1 VAGQKDVVMDILEP
15 KDHGEAVALFRSEV
29 VGVLTRLDLPRG
41 ELAARLKTLSEQR
54 FRPPGATTTRT
65 FAVPTLTRWYR
76 LYKRGGLAALC
87 PTPRADRGAARALT
101 PEQQE
106 LVCEIRREHPSAS
119 AELILDTLVL
129 DGRIDDNAISPSAVR
144 RLFAARGLDR
154 RTLRIGNDGT
164 QRLRWEAERPGALW
178 HGDVCHGEPLV
189 FDFDFDNK
197 KPVRVHALLDDA
209 SRYVLAIE
217 AMHQEREI
225 DMLGLLVRAIRKHG
239 PPDAIYLDNGAT
251 YRGHTLALACAR
263 MGTTLVHAKPYDAP
277 ARGKMERFWRTLRQR
292 CLDFTGALSSLHDLN
307 VRLYAFLDEHYH
319 RSPHAGL
326 MGKTPEAVFAAALR
340 HPDGFDETKLRNAL
354 TVHVRRR
361 VRGDCTLPMDG
372 EDWETDLGFLAR
384 KLVTVSR
391 CVVDSKDPPWIEYEG
406 ARHVLRPVDPR
417 ANARRPR
424 SPVCRD
430 VPHEART
437 PFDPCGAL
445 LGKTLGRKKDAP

>member
-1 VAGQKDVVMDILEP
+1 MDVLEP

-41 ELAARLKTLSEQR
+41 ELAARLEMISQQR
-54 FRPPGATTTRT
+54 FRPPGATATRT
-65 FAVPTLTRWYR
+65 FAVPTLERWYR
-76 LYKRGGLAALC
+76 LYKKGGLAALR
-87 PTPRADRGAARALT
+87 PETRADKGAARALT

-106 LVCEIRREHPSAS
+106 LVCEVRRENSCAS

-129 DGRIDDNAISPSAVR
+129 EGQIEAKAISPSAVR

-154 RTLRIGNDGT
+154 RTLRSGGDGK

-178 HGDVCHGEPLV
+178 HGDVCHLAPIIIEQ
-189 FDFDFDNK
+189 DNK

-209 SRYVLAIE
+209 SRYVVAIE

-225 DMLGLLVRAIRKHG
+225 DMLGLFVRAIRRHG

-277 ARGKMERFWRTLRQR
+277 ARGKMERFWRTLRER
-292 CLDFTGALSSLHDLN
+292 CVDFIGALASLHDIN

-319 RSPHAGL
+319 RSPHGGL
-326 MGKTPEAVFAAALR
+326 MGKTPESVFAATPR
-340 HPDGFDETKLRNAL
+340 HAEGFDEKQLRNAL

-361 VRGDCTLPMDG
+361 VRGDCTIPMDG

-384 KLVTVSR
+384 RLVTVSR
-391 CVVDSKDPPWIEYEG
+391 CMIDATEPPWIEHEG
-406 ARHVLRPVDPR
+406 KRHVLGPVDPKK
-417 ANARRPR
+417 NASRPR
-424 SPVCRD
+424 SSVCRD
-430 VPHEART
+430 VPHESRVS
-437 PFDPCGAL
+437 FDPPRVL
-445 LGKTLGRKKDAP
+445 LDKALGRKKDEQ